1 MEHFSLCPATSTKEL
16 RSGFGAFRVLRM
28 HVVNARSTKK
38 RWKRLGQGGSVE
50 QPTLGAA
57 VPRGNPDSA
66 AGGELHGHIPL
77 KLAGYSVVYF
87 T

>member
-1 MEHFSLCPATSTKEL
+1 MEETWSGRFSGTA
-16 RSGFGAFRVLRM
+16 
-28 HVVNARSTKK
+28 
-38 RWKRLGQGGSVE
+38 
-50 QPTLGAA
+50 TLGAA